1 MHQIHDRGYKR
12 LFKNKEIFRQL
23 LETFVDEPWVAEVD
37 FGHCETLDKSFVSD
51 HYKETTADV
60 IYKASLKEQE
70 IIVVILLEFKSEVDY
85 FTSLNLSNYI
95 TNFYMDYVTSHRNPR
110 KLPPV
115 FPLLL
120 YNGSSAWTVPTDLSE
135 VIDGSRLLG
144 SYGINF
150 RYFKIAINEL
160 SKEKLLK
167 IKNVV
172 STLFLIEAHYD
183 IALVIREFLAVFQK
197 QEDKT
202 AISLLLN
209 WFVQLYHHGRIPVED
224 YDKLERTYSSLQEV
238 RNMLTSSIQKEKE
251 EIFEKGRREGKLE
264 DKLETAQKMIAM
276 GFEIG
281 LILELTGLSQEEILP
296 LLQETER
303 P

>member
-23 LETFVDEPWVAEVD
+23 LETFVGEPWISEID
-37 FGHCETLDKSFVSD
+37 FDNCETLDKSFISD
-51 HYKETTADV
+51 HYKETTADL
-60 IYKASLKEQE
+60 IYKANLKQQE
-70 IIVVILLEFKSEVDY
+70 VAIVILLEFKSEVEY
-85 FTSLNLSNYI
+85 FTSLNLANYI
-95 TNFYMDYVTSHRNPR
+95 TNFYMDYVSSHRNPR

-120 YNGSSAWTVPTDLSE
+120 YNGSSEWTAPTNLYE
-135 VIDGSRLLG
+135 VVDGGRILG
-144 SYGINF
+144 DYGIHF
-150 RYFKIAINEL
+150 RYFKIAIKAF
-160 SKEKLLK
+160 SKEELLK

-183 IALVIREFLAVFQK
+183 IDLAIREFLAVFQK

-209 WFVQLYHHGRIPVED
+209 WFVQLYHHGKISAED
-224 YDKLERTYSSLQEV
+224 YDKLERTYSSIEEV

-251 EIFEKGRREGKLE
+251 EIFEKGRREGRLE
-264 DKLETAQKMIAM
+264 AAHRMIM
-276 GFEIG
+276 LGLDIG
-281 LILELTGLSQEEILP
+281 LIAEVTGLSNEEIVTLKDG
-296 LLQETER
+296 LDKKEH
-303 P
+303 